1 MADNT
6 ADSVI
11 NAITKFAWPIA
22 LITTLTTGAILFWP
36 SGAALFRL
44 TSLPKWILDYAGLAF
59 LISAASLAC
68 LIMAG
73 LFRVI
78 SMLLDR
84 VSDKKDLVEK
94 LRTLSWEEKSIL
106 REFFL
111 TDSDVQNL
119 PFQHPAVLSLRN
131 KGILFLA
138 AKSALVYGLEMEF
151 PHQLPSGVKLMIEE
165 APEII
170 NLSEAISLHNTNRQ
184 QFEQSR
190 PQFRQPRSGYY

>member
-11 NAITKFAWPIA
+11 NAIIRFAWPIA
-22 LITTLTTGAILFWP
+22 AITTLTTGAILFWP

-59 LISAASLAC
+59 LVSTASLVC
-68 LIMAG
+68 LIITG
-73 LFRVI
+73 LLRVVK
-78 SMLLDR
+78 MLLDR
-84 VSDKKDLVEK
+84 ANYKKDLIEK

-111 TDSDVQNL
+111 TESDVQNL

-131 KGILFLA
+131 KRIIFLA
-138 AKSALVYGLEMEF
+138 AKSALVYGLEMQF
-151 PHQLPSGVKLMIEE
+151 PHQLPSGVKAMVEKE
-165 APEII
+165 PEII
-170 NLSEAISLHNTNRQ
+170 NLPEAISLHNTNRQ

-190 PQFRQPRSGYY
+190 PQFRQPRLGY